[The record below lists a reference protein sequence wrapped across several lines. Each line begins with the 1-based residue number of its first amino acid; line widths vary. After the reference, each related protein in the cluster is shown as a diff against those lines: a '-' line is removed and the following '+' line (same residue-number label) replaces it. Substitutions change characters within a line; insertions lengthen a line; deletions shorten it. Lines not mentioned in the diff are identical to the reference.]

1 MDELE
6 SYSLA
11 EDEDK
16 WITINGSH
24 VKIDEKGEV
33 VAGAEGKINGKNSG
47 SKSANGKLSANE
59 KSAISS
65 YSGDN
70 FLKLNSDLRKGKDE
84 DPDVARI
91 DSAISKGSLDGGTL
105 YRGMSREDAK
115 KLFPGGDIKKGM
127 VVSDPAFL
135 STSKEKKIAGMFS
148 IGGVMLQIETN
159 KGDKGLDVTGLSS
172 NKHEDET
179 LLPRNARMEVL
190 GVHPPKSPGQ
200 PVTIKVRY
208 ISEEKKP
215 AMDGITE
222 SLAFDRASVRKLD
235 DVGRL
240 QVAVSNISKANVCPY
255 YGREIPGWEEL
266 GLDPDKIY
274 RLYRDPEELKKAA
287 HTFNNIPILC
297 IHTPDFPGDP
307 PREYRVGSTHS
318 SAAFNGKYLT
328 NGLSIWDN
336 SAIAGIETE
345 EQKELSSSYQYVA
358 DMTPG
363 ESPDGEA
370 YDGVMRDIVG
380 NHVALVETGRAG
392 PDVVVGDS
400 LPLELKYMK
409 LDRKGV
415 AIRAALGA
423 YLKPR
428 LAQDAAPKELTAILN
443 AHKSPVSIAKAVAKL
458 CKPRLAADM
467 EIEPEELVEIIE
479 ASEQTVEPEEEVKV
493 AGDSDEE
500 AIISLLREAGV
511 SEEIIAKIAASLAPA
526 AAMDEDSED
535 KDDKKEKDKV
545 DKPAMDAA
553 IRLAADAATKKAAE
567 NFRAVREAEQAVRPL
582 IGDVVAMDSAEDVY
596 RTALEQA
603 GVDIEGVH
611 PSAFPSLVKMA
622 ISQKDNKRPVI
633 AQDSDS
639 ISEFE
644 KAFPTAGK
652 LKRGF

>member
-1 MDELE
+1 MK
-6 SYSLA
+6 A
-11 EDEDK
+11 
-16 WITINGSH
+16 
-24 VKIDEKGEV
+24 
-33 VAGAEGKINGKNSG
+33 
-47 SKSANGKLSANE
+47 
-59 KSAISS
+59 
-65 YSGDN
+65 
-70 FLKLNSDLRKGKDE
+70 
-84 DPDVARI
+84 
-91 DSAISKGSLDGGTL
+91 
-105 YRGMSREDAK
+105 
-115 KLFPGGDIKKGM
+115 
-127 VVSDPAFL
+127 
-135 STSKEKKIAGMFS
+135 
-148 IGGVMLQIETN
+148 
-159 KGDKGLDVTGLSS
+159 
-172 NKHEDET
+172 
-179 LLPRNARMEVL
+179 
-190 GVHPPKSPGQ
+190 
-200 PVTIKVRY
+200 
-208 ISEEKKP
+208 
-215 AMDGITE
+215 TE
-222 SLAFDRASVRKLD
+222 RLAFDRASVRKLD
-235 DVGRL
+235 NVGRL

-266 GLDPDKIY
+266 GLEPDKIY
-274 RLYRDPEELKKAA
+274 QLYRDPEELKKAA
-287 HTFNNIPILC
+287 ETFNNIPILC

-318 SAAFNGKYLT
+318 SASFDGTYLT

-363 ESPDGEA
+363 ESPEGEA

-443 AHKSPVSIAKAVAKL
+443 ANKKPMAIAQAVAKL

-493 AGDSDEE
+493 TGDSDGE

-511 SEEIIAKIAASLAPA
+511 SEEVIAKIAASLAPA
-526 AAMDEDSED
+526 AAMDEDKDDD

-603 GVDIEGVH
+603 GVDIDGVH

-633 AQDSDS
+633 AQDSASVSD
-639 ISEFE
+639 FE

>member
-1 MDELE
+1 MK
-6 SYSLA
+6 A
-11 EDEDK
+11 
-16 WITINGSH
+16 
-24 VKIDEKGEV
+24 
-33 VAGAEGKINGKNSG
+33 
-47 SKSANGKLSANE
+47 
-59 KSAISS
+59 
-65 YSGDN
+65 
-70 FLKLNSDLRKGKDE
+70 
-84 DPDVARI
+84 
-91 DSAISKGSLDGGTL
+91 
-105 YRGMSREDAK
+105 
-115 KLFPGGDIKKGM
+115 
-127 VVSDPAFL
+127 
-135 STSKEKKIAGMFS
+135 
-148 IGGVMLQIETN
+148 
-159 KGDKGLDVTGLSS
+159 
-172 NKHEDET
+172 
-179 LLPRNARMEVL
+179 
-190 GVHPPKSPGQ
+190 
-200 PVTIKVRY
+200 
-208 ISEEKKP
+208 
-215 AMDGITE
+215 TE
-222 SLAFDRASVRKLD
+222 RLAFDRASVRKLD
-235 DVGRL
+235 NVGRL

-266 GLDPDKIY
+266 GLEPDKIY
-274 RLYRDPEELKKAA
+274 QLYRDPEELKKAA
-287 HTFNNIPILC
+287 ETFNNIPILC

-318 SAAFNGKYLT
+318 SASFDGTYLT

-363 ESPDGEA
+363 ESPEGEA

-443 AHKSPVSIAKAVAKL
+443 ANKKPMAIAQAVAKL

-479 ASEQTVEPEEEVKV
+479 ASEQTVEPEEVKV
-493 AGDSDEE
+493 TGDSDEE

-511 SEEIIAKIAASLAPA
+511 SEEVIDKIAASLAPA
-526 AAMDEDSED
+526 AAMDEDKDDD
-535 KDDKKEKDKV
+535 KEDKKEKDKV

-553 IRLAADAATKKAAE
+553 IRLATDAATKKAAE

-596 RTALEQA
+596 RTALEQS
-603 GVDIEGVH
+603 GVDITGVH

-622 ISQKDNKRPVI
+622 ISQKENSRPAPL
-633 AQDSDS
+633 AQDSAS
-639 ISEFE
+639 ISDFE

>member
-24 VKIDEKGEV
+24 VKIDENGDV
-33 VAGAEGKINGKNSG
+33 VAGAEGKINSNKNEK
-47 SKSANGKLSANE
+47 KSAGEKLSANE

-70 FLKLNSDLRKGKDE
+70 FLKINSDLRKGKDE

-91 DSAISKGSLDGGTL
+91 DSAIGKGSLEGGTL

-159 KGDKGLDVTGLSS
+159 KGDKGLDVTGISS

-179 LLPRNARMEVL
+179 LLPRNAKMEVI

-208 ISEEKKP
+208 ISEEKRP

-222 SLAFDRASVRKLD
+222 SLAFDRASVRSFD
-235 DVGRL
+235 GNGRL
-240 QVAVSNISKANVCPY
+240 QVKLSNISKANVCPY
-255 YGREIPGWEEL
+255 FGREIPGAEKL
-266 GLDPDKIY
+266 GLEPDKIY
-274 RLYRDPEELKKAA
+274 QLWRHPDELKKAA
-287 HTFNNIPILC
+287 ATFNNIPLLS

-307 PREYRVGSTHS
+307 PREYRVGVTHS
-318 SAAFNGKYLT
+318 NADFDGTYLT
-328 NGLSIWDN
+328 NGLSVWDD

-345 EQKELSSSYQYVA
+345 EQEELSSSYQYVA

-363 ESPDGEA
+363 VTPNGEP
-370 YDGVMRDIVG
+370 YDGIMRDIIG
-380 NHVALVETGRAG
+380 NHVALVERGRAG
-392 PDVVVGDS
+392 SDVLVADS
-400 LPLELKYMK
+400 LPPELNHM
-409 LDRKGV
+409 RKHKV
-415 AIRAALGA
+415 AAIRAT
-423 YLKPR
+423 LKPL
-428 LAQDAAPKELTAILN
+428 LAQDADLEAEVRKALLALDEAEKEDEKEN
-443 AHKSPVSIAKAVAKL
+443 
-458 CKPRLAADM
+458 KPAD
-467 EIEPEELVEIIE
+467 
-479 ASEQTVEPEEEVKV
+479 
-493 AGDSDEE
+493 
-500 AIISLLREAGV
+500 
-511 SEEIIAKIAASLAPA
+511 
-526 AAMDEDSED
+526 DEDDDEKDKKKTADDEDDEED
-535 KDDKKEKDKV
+535 KDKKKTAEDEDDEEDDKV
-545 DKPAMDAA
+545 SKTAMDSA
-553 IRLAADAATKKAAE
+553 IRLAADSATKKAAE
-567 NFRAVREAEQAVRPL
+567 NFRKIREAEQVVRPL

-596 RTALEQA
+596 RTALEQS
-603 GVDIEGVH
+603 GVDIAGVH
-611 PSAFPSLVKMA
+611 PSAYPAMVKMA
-622 ISQKDNKRPVI
+622 ISQKENSRPVI
-633 AQDSDS
+633 AQDSAS
-639 ISEFE
+639 VSEFE

-652 LKRGF
+652 LKRG

>member
-24 VKIDEKGEV
+24 VKLDENGDV
-33 VAGAEGKINGKNSG
+33 VAGAEGKINGQKEER
-47 SKSANGKLSANE
+47 KSTGAKLSANE

-70 FLKLNSDLRKGKDE
+70 FLKLNSGLRKGKDE

-179 LLPRNARMEVL
+179 LLPRDAKMEVI

-200 PVTIKVRY
+200 PVTVKVRY
-208 ISEEKKP
+208 ISEEKRP

-222 SLAFDRASVRKLD
+222 SLAFDRASVRSFD
-235 DVGRL
+235 GNGRL
-240 QVAVSNISKANVCPY
+240 QVKVSNISKANVCPY
-255 YGREIPGWEEL
+255 FGREIPGAEKL
-266 GLDPDKIY
+266 GLDPEKIY
-274 RLYRDPEELKKAA
+274 RLWRHPDELKKAVA
-287 HTFNNIPILC
+287 TFNNIPLLS

-307 PREYRVGSTHS
+307 PHESRVGVTHS
-318 SAAFNGKYLT
+318 NAAFDGTYLT
-328 NGLSIWDN
+328 NGLSVWDN

-345 EQKELSSSYQYVA
+345 EQEELSSSYQYVA

-363 ESPDGEA
+363 TTPTGEV
-370 YDGVMRDIVG
+370 YDGIMREIIG

-392 PDVVVGDS
+392 SDVLVADS
-400 LPLELKYMK
+400 LPPELKHMSK
-409 LDRKGV
+409 RKAA
-415 AIRAALGA
+415 AIRAT
-423 YLKPR
+423 LKP
-428 LAQDAAPKELTAILN
+428 L
-443 AHKSPVSIAKAVAKL
+443 
-458 CKPRLAADM
+458 LAADADL
-467 EIEPEELVEIIE
+467 EAEVRKALLALDEAEKEDKKDNPAEDEE
-479 ASEQTVEPEEEVKV
+479 TEEEKKERE
-493 AGDSDEE
+493 AKEKAAQDEE
-500 AIISLLREAGV
+500 TEEEKKEREAKEKAAKD
-511 SEEIIAKIAASLAPA
+511 EE
-526 AAMDEDSED
+526 
-535 KDDKKEKDKV
+535 EKDK
-545 DKPAMDAA
+545 DKVSKTAMDSA
-553 IRLAADAATKKAAE
+553 IRLAADSATKKAAQ
-567 NFRAVREAEQAVRPL
+567 NFREIREAEQAVRPL
-582 IGDVVAMDSAEDVY
+582 IGDVVAMDSASDVY
-596 RTALEQA
+596 RTALEQS
-603 GVDIEGVH
+603 GVDTKGVH

-622 ISQKDNKRPVI
+622 ISQKESTRPASL
-633 AQDSDS
+633 AQDSAS

-644 KAFPTAGK
+644 SAYPTASK